1 MARIVRQTLPEPPAV
16 YDQAYIA
23 QLANAVNRYM
33 IQRESGELTAARLVL
48 TSPPTIGAATAAY
61 PNALPDARTLST
73 GTLYLIDPATA
84 PAATRFLTVVTPQD
98 PL

>member
-1 MARIVRQTLPEPPAV
+1 MARSVRQTLPEPPPV

-33 IQRESGELTAARLVL
+33 IQRESGELIAARVVL
-48 TSPPTIGAATAAY
+48 TNPPTIGAATPAY
-61 PNALPDARTLST
+61 PEALPDASTLST